1 MNNLA
6 SHKTTK
12 DIVSKYGFRFT
23 KSLGQNFLV
32 DEDVLEKI
40 VDGAEITSEDTVIEI
55 GPGIGTLT
63 RQIAQRAKQTV
74 AIEIDKKL
82 IPILSE
88 TLGDMENVRIINE
101 DVLKVD
107 LKELVKSI
115 SPDRPVKVVAN
126 LPYYITTPIIMRF
139 LEENIPVS
147 TMVIMIQKEVA
158 ARINAVPSTKDYGS
172 LSVAVQYY
180 CDTDIVAK
188 VPKGAFIPQ
197 PNVESAVLRLTVKKD
212 KELELKDEALFFE
225 VVKASFSK
233 RRKTLLNALSSFGT
247 LGGKQEAID
256 ALEAAGIDPQRRG
269 ETLTMDEFAELSNR
283 YYEILLNLREQKKSD
298 L

>member
-283 YYEILLNLREQKKSD
+283 YHEILLNLREQKKSD